1 MDCRRYAYA
10 VASVREAENTLLS
23 AAFFEQ
29 LLQASTYDAA
39 CSLVRDKGIDENAL
53 DKIVT
58 DAWEYLCETAPDR
71 KELEFLTAKNDFHN
85 LKVVLKSM
93 VTGNNA
99 DENYITPCLENPE
112 ELKKHVEEKSFDL
125 LPDWISDAAAEA
137 YNLITST
144 ADGRL
149 TDIFIDKCS
158 LEATL
163 RLAKGNPFSE
173 KLADMTASLANIRIA
188 ARAAATGIG
197 EEMSDILFCRGCEI
211 DSAGAAKAVSKGV
224 DSVKEFTA
232 NSSYSHLADYITDF
246 ASLEKACDKA
256 IADFIDDASRV
267 SFGLDPI
274 ADYYIRVETEVKN
287 LRLILR
293 AKHASLSE
301 DIIKERLRDVY
312 V

>member
-23 AAFFEQ
+23 ASFFEQ
-29 LLQASTYDAA
+29 LLQTPTYDAS
-39 CSLVRDKGIDENAL
+39 CSLVRDKGIDENTL
-53 DKIVT
+53 DKIVS
-58 DAWEYLCETAPDR
+58 DAWEYLCETAPDK
-71 KELEFLTAKNDFHN
+71 KELEFLTVKNDFHN

-99 DENYITPCLENPE
+99 DKNYITPCLTDPA
-112 ELKKHVEEKSFDL
+112 ELKKHVEEKNFDL

-158 LEATL
+158 LEATV

-173 KLADMTASLANIRIA
+173 KLADMTSSLANIRIA
-188 ARAAATGIG
+188 ARAALTGIG
-197 EEMSDILFCRGCEI
+197 EEINDILFARGCEI
-211 DSAGAAKAVSKGV
+211 DAEGMVRAVNKGV
-224 DSVKEFTA
+224 DSVKEFVM
-232 NSSYSHLADYITDF
+232 NSSYSYLAEYITDF

-256 IADFIDDASRV
+256 IAEFIGDASRV

-274 ADYYIRVETEVKN
+274 AAYYIRIETEVKN

-293 AKHASLSE
+293 AKHASLPE